1 MILITGITGLVGSH
15 LALHLLEKGETIRAT
30 YRSEK
35 SIQSTK
41 ALFAQ
46 YYKSNLFE
54 KIQWVEA
61 DILDVSQLEIAFQ
74 NIQTVYHCAAL
85 VSFDPNDEEKLRKI
99 NIEGTANIVN
109 FCIDKKVKE
118 LCYVSSIAALGDKKE
133 HEAFIDENS
142 EWNPELFHSDYAIS
156 KYGAEMEIWR
166 GQQEG
171 LQVVIVNPGVVI
183 GPASI
188 KENWKNSS
196 QKLFWTVNNGLPF
209 YTKGKTGYVA
219 VTDLVAIMY
228 QLMQQKCFGER
239 FCLVSENKTYQDI
252 VTTIAETLQ
261 VKKATIN
268 AKPWMIKVMIPID
281 WLHCLITGK
290 KRDFSFQVSDYL
302 HCQDE
307 FSSKKIKELLKY
319 DFQKIDETIR
329 ITAKYFK

>member
-1 MILITGITGLVGSH
+1 MILITGITGLVGAH

-46 YYKSNLFE
+46 YNKSILFD
-54 KIQWVEA
+54 KIQWIEA
-61 DILDVSQLEIAFQ
+61 DILNISQLEIAFH

-85 VSFDPNDEEKLRKI
+85 VSFDPNDEERLRKI

-109 FCIDKKVKE
+109 FCIDKAVKE

-133 HEAFIDENS
+133 HETFIDENS

-171 LQVVIVNPGVVI
+171 LQVVIVNPGIII

-196 QKLFWTVNNGLPF
+196 QKLFWTVHNGLPF
-209 YTKGKTGYVA
+209 YTKGKTGYVS
-219 VTDLVAIMY
+219 VTDVVSIMY
-228 QLMQQKCFGER
+228 SLMQQKCFGER
-239 FCLVSENKTYQDI
+239 FCLVSENKTYQEI
-252 VTTIAETLQ
+252 VTTIAATLQ
-261 VKKATIN
+261 VKKPTIH
-268 AKPWMIKVMIPID
+268 AKPWMIKLMIPID

-290 KRDFSFQVSDYL
+290 KRDFSFQVSNYL
-302 HCQDE
+302 HSQDE
-307 FSSKKIKELLKY
+307 FSNQKIKKILNFE
-319 DFQKIDETIR
+319 FQKIDEAIHK
-329 ITAKYFK
+329 TAIYF

>member
-15 LALHLLEKGETIRAT
+15 LALHLLEKDETIRAT

-35 SIQSTK
+35 NIQSTK

-46 YYKSNLFE
+46 YNKSNLFE

-61 DILDVSQLEIAFQ
+61 NILDISQLENAFQ

-99 NIEGTANIVN
+99 NIEGTANIIN

-133 HEAFIDENS
+133 HENYIDENS

-171 LQVVIVNPGVVI
+171 LNVVIVNPGIII

-196 QKLFWTVNNGLPF
+196 QKLFWTVNNGLSF
-209 YTKGKTGYVA
+209 YTNGKTGYVA
-219 VTDLVAIMY
+219 VTDVVTIMY

-239 FCLVSENKTYQDI
+239 FCLVSENKTYQEI
-252 VTTIAETLQ
+252 VTTIAEALH
-261 VKKATIN
+261 VKKATIH

-281 WLHCLITGK
+281 WLYCLMTGK
-290 KRDFSFQVSDYL
+290 KRDFSFQTSDYL
-302 HCQDE
+302 HSQDE
-307 FSSKKIKELLKY
+307 YSSQKIKELLKY

-329 ITAKYFK
+329 VTAKYFK